1 MIIKSNKGNSDLIL
15 ILYILIT
22 IIIIVVAV
30 NFNCKVEQG
39 TIIDKKYASEISYT
53 EYRIRNDEVIPYQR
67 FISEKYNYSVMDLFT
82 LFQSLYKLKSAQA
95 RAFLFFECMWKS
107 RALFSVETTWK
118 RYDNM
123 AILSLQPRRD
133 KNADITEFSITSF

>member
-67 FISEKYNYSVMDLFT
+67 FISEKYYIKIQQEEKSIWIEVPKEKYFN
-82 LFQSLYKLKSAQA
+82 LKIGDD
-95 RAFLFFECMWKS
+95 
-107 RALFSVETTWK
+107 
-118 RYDNM
+118 YN
-123 AILSLQPRRD
+123 
-133 KNADITEFSITSF
+133 KNT